1 MKKTERKPITMG
13 DRKGENRDSPPSF
26 LHIGFPDVQDQNKPP
41 LVNYY
46 RLSLLALVLSV
57 VVIMLGAYTRLTDA
71 GLGCPDWP
79 GCYGQMVLPNSS
91 PGLAQAQQTFP
102 GLPIVTHKA
111 WTEMVHRYVAG
122 TLGTFIVILAFW
134 AVCRRFRRQR
144 QPIVAPLLLIGLLA
158 FQVVLGMWTV
168 TLKVLP
174 FIVTLHLLGGM
185 AIASILGWL
194 TFSTKPNASLF
205 YVIPAKNTEIQKLQ
219 PWIVLGLII
228 LIVQIFLGAWTST
241 NYAALACPD
250 FPYCQGKWLPNTD
263 WHSAFNILSPIGPN
277 YEGGRLAMAAR
288 VTIHLTHRYWAFLT
302 FFYLLP
308 IALILIWLKKY
319 SALKKLG
326 IMLLVL
332 LMLQIGLGI
341 INEVKLLPLAV
352 AVSHNG
358 VAVLLLLTT
367 IAITRR
373 VFSKEGV

>member
-1 MKKTERKPITMG
+1 MA
-13 DRKGENRDSPPSF
+13 
-26 LHIGFPDVQDQNKPP
+26 
-41 LVNYY
+41 NYY

-91 PGLAQAQQTFP
+91 PALVQAQKTFP
-102 GLPIVTHKA
+102 SLPIRAHKA
-111 WTEMVHRYVAG
+111 WTEMVHRYIAG
-122 TLGTFIVILAFW
+122 TLGTLIVILGFW
-134 AVCRRFRRQR
+134 ALFRRFQHQH

-174 FIVTLHLLGGM
+174 FVVTLHLMGGM
-185 AIASILGWL
+185 AIASVLGWL
-194 TFSTKPNASLF
+194 AFSTKPNPLPSS
-205 YVIPAKNTEIQKLQ
+205 VISAKAGIQKLR
-219 PWIVLGLII
+219 PWVVLGMII

-250 FPYCQGKWLPNTD
+250 FPFCQGKWLPTMD
-263 WHSAFNILSPIGPN
+263 WHNAFNILSPIGPN

-288 VTIHLTHRYWAFLT
+288 VTIHLTHRYWAFFT
-302 FFYLLP
+302 FSYLLP
-308 IALILIWLKKY
+308 IALILIWVEKY
-319 SALKKLG
+319 SALRKLG

-341 INEVKLLPLAV
+341 VNEVKLLPLAI

-358 VAVLLLLTT
+358 VAVLLLLTI
-367 IAITRR
+367 IAIVQRLYNQ
-373 VFSKEGV
+373 EGA